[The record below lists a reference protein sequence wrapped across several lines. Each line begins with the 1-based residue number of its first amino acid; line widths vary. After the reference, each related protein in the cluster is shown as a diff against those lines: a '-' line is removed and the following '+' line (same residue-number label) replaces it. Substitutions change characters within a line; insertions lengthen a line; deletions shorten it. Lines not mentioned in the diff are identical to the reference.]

1 MENLNN
7 KLNLHKYD
15 NIDINLERK
24 ESIKNLLDENTWTNL
39 KTLAI
44 VVGFF
49 SVIFTIYFLAI
60 ILPEKIIEKIA
71 IFLGILFLG
80 TLFLAIIIIGYSYIV
95 GLLKSRYLP
104 VSDDEAKKININN
117 VEDYFIFINKFMDNK
132 IQLKLFL
139 NKKHIDY
146 IAELAR
152 VNNAETVIFRMSSL
166 HKHRFGIEYSSNK
179 KIAYIYLNCNMIFP
193 TINIDYAD
201 CPKDILFI

>member
-39 KTLAI
+39 MTLAI
-44 VVGFF
+44 AVGFF
-49 SVIFTIYFLAI
+49 SVIFTICFLAI
-60 ILPEKIIEKIA
+60 ILPEKIIEKIV

-166 HKHRFGIEYSSNK
+166 HKHRFGIEYSQNK
-179 KIAYIYLNCNMIFP
+179 KITYIYLNCNTIFP
-193 TINIDYAD
+193 TIDIDYYD

>member
-1 MENLNN
+1 MKDLND
-7 KLNLHKYD
+7 KIDLHKYD

-24 ESIKNLLDENTWTNL
+24 ESIKNLFNENTWTNL
-39 KTLAI
+39 MTLAI
-44 VVGFF
+44 AVGFF
-49 SVIFTIYFLAI
+49 SVIFTICFLAI

-152 VNNAETVIFRMSSL
+152 VNNAETVIFKMSSL
-166 HKHRFGIEYSSNK
+166 HKHRFGIEYSQNK
-179 KIAYIYLNCNMIFP
+179 KITYIYLNCNTIFP
-193 TINIDYAD
+193 TIDIDYYD

>member
-39 KTLAI
+39 MTLAI
-44 VVGFF
+44 AVGFF
-49 SVIFTIYFLAI
+49 SVIFTICFLAI

-71 IFLGILFLG
+71 IFLGNLFLG

-166 HKHRFGIEYSSNK
+166 HKHRFGIEYSQNK
-179 KIAYIYLNCNMIFP
+179 KITYIYLNCNTIFP
-193 TINIDYAD
+193 TIDIDYYD

>member
-39 KTLAI
+39 MTLAI
-44 VVGFF
+44 AVGFF
-49 SVIFTIYFLAI
+49 SVIFTICFLAI

-166 HKHRFGIEYSSNK
+166 HKHRFGIEYSQNK
-179 KIAYIYLNCNMIFP
+179 KITYIYLNCNTIFP
-193 TINIDYAD
+193 TIDIDYYD

>member
-1 MENLNN
+1 MKDLND
-7 KLNLHKYD
+7 KIDLHKYD

-24 ESIKNLLDENTWTNL
+24 ESIKNLFNENTWTNL
-39 KTLAI
+39 MALAI
-44 VVGFF
+44 AVGFF
-49 SVIFTIYFLAI
+49 SVIFTICFLAI
-60 ILPEKIIEKIA
+60 ILPEKIIEKIV

-166 HKHRFGIEYSSNK
+166 HKHRFGIEYSQNK
-179 KIAYIYLNCNMIFP
+179 KITYIYLNCNTIFP
-193 TINIDYAD
+193 TIDIDYYD

>member
-24 ESIKNLLDENTWTNL
+24 ESIKNLLNENTWTNL
-39 KTLAI
+39 MTLAI
-44 VVGFF
+44 AVGFF
-49 SVIFTIYFLAI
+49 SVIFTICFLAI

-71 IFLGILFLG
+71 IFLGNLFLG

-166 HKHRFGIEYSSNK
+166 HKHRFGIEYSQNK
-179 KIAYIYLNCNMIFP
+179 KITYIYLNCNTIFP
-193 TINIDYAD
+193 TIDIDYYD

>member
-39 KTLAI
+39 MTLAI
-44 VVGFF
+44 AVGFF
-49 SVIFTIYFLAI
+49 SVIFTICFLAI

-179 KIAYIYLNCNMIFP
+179 KIAYIYLNYNMIFP

>member
-39 KTLAI
+39 MTLAI
-44 VVGFF
+44 AVGFF
-49 SVIFTIYFLAI
+49 SVIFTICFLAI

>member
-1 MENLNN
+1 MKDLND
-7 KLNLHKYD
+7 KIDLHKYD

-39 KTLAI
+39 ITLAI
-44 VVGFF
+44 AVGFF
-49 SVIFTIYFLAI
+49 SVIFTICFLAI
-60 ILPEKIIEKIA
+60 ILPEKIIEKIV
-71 IFLGILFLG
+71 IFLGILFLD

>member
-39 KTLAI
+39 MTLAI
-44 VVGFF
+44 AVGFF
-49 SVIFTIYFLAI
+49 SVIFTICFLAI

-71 IFLGILFLG
+71 IFLGNLFLG

-104 VSDDEAKKININN
+104 VSDDEAKKN
-117 VEDYFIFINKFMDNK
+117 
-132 IQLKLFL
+132 
-139 NKKHIDY
+139 
-146 IAELAR
+146 
-152 VNNAETVIFRMSSL
+152 
-166 HKHRFGIEYSSNK
+166 
-179 KIAYIYLNCNMIFP
+179 
-193 TINIDYAD
+193 
-201 CPKDILFI
+201 

>member
-39 KTLAI
+39 MTLAI
-44 VVGFF
+44 TVGFF
-49 SVIFTIYFLAI
+49 SVIFTICFLAI

>member
-1 MENLNN
+1 MKDLND
-7 KLNLHKYD
+7 KIDLHKYD

-39 KTLAI
+39 ITLAI
-44 VVGFF
+44 AVGFF
-49 SVIFTIYFLAI
+49 SVIFTICFLAI

-71 IFLGILFLG
+71 IFLGILFLD

>member
-39 KTLAI
+39 MTLAI
-44 VVGFF
+44 AVGFF
-49 SVIFTIYFLAI
+49 SVIFTICFLAI
-60 ILPEKIIEKIA
+60 ILPEKIIEKIV
-71 IFLGILFLG
+71 IFLGNLFLG

-166 HKHRFGIEYSSNK
+166 HKHRFGIEYSQNK
-179 KIAYIYLNCNMIFP
+179 KITYIYLNCNTIFP
-193 TINIDYAD
+193 TIDIDYYD

>member
-1 MENLNN
+1 MKNLND
-7 KLNLHKYD
+7 KLDLHKYD
-15 NIDINLERK
+15 NVNIKLEIK
-24 ESIKNLLDENTWTNL
+24 ESIKNLFNENTWTNL
-39 KTLAI
+39 MILAI
-44 VVGFF
+44 AVGFF
-49 SVIFTIYFLAI
+49 SVIVIICFLAA

-152 VNNAETVIFRMSSL
+152 VNNAETVIFKMSSL
-166 HKHRFGIEYSSNK
+166 HKHRFGIEYSQNK
-179 KIAYIYLNCNMIFP
+179 KITYIYLNCNTIFP
-193 TINIDYAD
+193 TIDIDYYD

>member
-15 NIDINLERK
+15 NVDINLERK

-39 KTLAI
+39 MTLAI
-44 VVGFF
+44 AVGFF
-49 SVIFTIYFLAI
+49 SVIFTICFLAI

-166 HKHRFGIEYSSNK
+166 HKHRFGIEYSQNK
-179 KIAYIYLNCNMIFP
+179 KITYIYLNCNTIFP
-193 TINIDYAD
+193 TIDIDYYD

>member
-24 ESIKNLLDENTWTNL
+24 ESIKNLLDENTWAIL
-39 KTLAI
+39 MTLAI
-44 VVGFF
+44 AVGFF

>member
-1 MENLNN
+1 MKDLND
-7 KLNLHKYD
+7 KIDLHKYD

-24 ESIKNLLDENTWTNL
+24 ESIKNLFNENTWTNL
-39 KTLAI
+39 MALAI
-44 VVGFF
+44 AVGFF
-49 SVIFTIYFLAI
+49 SVIFTICFLAI

-152 VNNAETVIFRMSSL
+152 VNNAETVIFKMSSL
-166 HKHRFGIEYSSNK
+166 HKHRFGIEYSQNK
-179 KIAYIYLNCNMIFP
+179 KITYIYLNCNTIFP
-193 TINIDYAD
+193 TIDIDYYD

>member
-1 MENLNN
+1 MKDLND
-7 KLNLHKYD
+7 KIDLHKYD

-24 ESIKNLLDENTWTNL
+24 ESIKNLFNENTWTNL
-39 KTLAI
+39 MTLAI

-49 SVIFTIYFLAI
+49 SVIFTICFLAI

-71 IFLGILFLG
+71 IFLGNLFLG

-166 HKHRFGIEYSSNK
+166 HKHRFGIEYSQNK
-179 KIAYIYLNCNMIFP
+179 KITYIYLNCNTIFP
-193 TINIDYAD
+193 TIDIDYYD

>member
-1 MENLNN
+1 MKDLND
-7 KLNLHKYD
+7 KLDLHKYD
-15 NIDINLERK
+15 DINIKLERK
-24 ESIKNLLDENTWTNL
+24 ESIKSLFNENTWTNL
-39 KTLAI
+39 MALAFA
-44 VVGFF
+44 VGFF
-49 SVIFTIYFLAI
+49 SVAVIICFLAA
-60 ILPEKIIEKIA
+60 ILPEKIIEKILS
-71 IFLGILFLG
+71 FLIILFLG
-80 TLFLAIIIIGYSYIV
+80 TFFLSIIVMGYSYIV

>member
-1 MENLNN
+1 M
-7 KLNLHKYD
+7 
-15 NIDINLERK
+15 
-24 ESIKNLLDENTWTNL
+24 LLD
-39 KTLAI
+39 
-44 VVGFF
+44 FF
-49 SVIFTIYFLAI
+49 SVIFTICFLAI

-139 NKKHIDY
+139 NKKHMDY
-146 IAELAR
+146 IEKLAK
-152 VNNAETVIFRMSSL
+152 VNNIETVIFKMSSL
-166 HKHRFGIEYSSNK
+166 HKHRFGIEYSQNQ
-179 KIAYIYLNCNMIFP
+179 KITYIYLNCNTIFP
-193 TINIDYAD
+193 TIDIDYYD